1 MVDFCLFLLCRVW
14 NAHTQVPCMLRRL
27 HILKDLPDLTQPAV
41 TDLSNRVILKAKSS
55 KNRVDSGSSM
65 NNKVK
70 KTGLG
75 EPGPSSN
82 TQQTSEISS
91 LCNGEVSDDPS
102 SYSGKGQ
109 FVFIKVQFVIERSLF
124 MLMGF
129 DFLINCSLANL
140 KIEVYHFEQVFQ
152 LFKPHVNSIQCV
164 ECISAWRRAHPK

>member
-1 MVDFCLFLLCRVW
+1 
-14 NAHTQVPCMLRRL
+14 MLRRL

-55 KNRVDSGSSM
+55 KNRTDSGSSM

-75 EPGPSSN
+75 EPGPSSSM
-82 TQQTSEISS
+82 QQTGEISS

-109 FVFIKVQFVIERSLF
+109 FVFIKVQFVIGQSFF

-129 DFLINCSLANL
+129 DFIYCSLANL
-140 KIEVYHFEQVFQ
+140 KILTDYFEQVFND
-152 LFKPHVNSIQCV
+152 LKP
-164 ECISAWRRAHPK
+164 